1 MSRRG
6 HVDTTVRLQT
16 KMRKLSLSEWA
27 SIAEIVGAIAV
38 VLSLLYLSAQV
49 RNQNV
54 ETRFAAM
61 HEIAVGLREAYAVF
75 ANPEIAEL
83 LLEDYDRLDDAEKL
97 VLITLW
103 TNVFRVWEEA
113 FIQNLEG
120 RLVGRHW
127 EAIVPQIKTI
137 FSVPSVPKIWS
148 LRKHYY
154 DTEFREFIE
163 NLKAGEWKLN

>member
-1 MSRRG
+1 
-6 HVDTTVRLQT
+6 
-16 KMRKLSLSEWA
+16 MRKFSLSEWA
-27 SIAEIVGAIAV
+27 AIAEIAGAIAV
-38 VLSLLYLSAQV
+38 VMSLLYLGAQV

-75 ANPEIAEL
+75 ANLETAEL

-127 EAIVPQIKTI
+127 EAIVRQITTI
-137 FSVPSVPKIWS
+137 FNVPSVPKIWS

>member
-1 MSRRG
+1 
-6 HVDTTVRLQT
+6 
-16 KMRKLSLSEWA
+16 MRKLSLSEWA
-27 SIAEIVGAIAV
+27 AIAEIVGAIAV
-38 VLSLLYLSAQV
+38 VMSLLYLGAQV

-54 ETRFAAM
+54 ETRLAAM
-61 HEIAVGLREAYAVF
+61 HETAVGLREAYSPFGNIENAKLLVR
-75 ANPEIAEL
+75 AN
-83 LLEDYDRLDDAEKL
+83 EDYDRLEDAEKL

-120 RLVGRHW
+120 SLVGRHW
-127 EAIVPQIKTI
+127 EAIVRQITTI

-163 NLKAGEWKLN
+163 NLEAGEWKLN